1 MALQRSIKAASGEN
15 VSFMIFL
22 TLNVGLPFLRAA
34 WAKKRASTWMLRCG
48 LHVLRS
54 KSGITIWQW
63 PYSGTVRI
71 KRDRV
76 YLLQVTTSAQCCHL
90 MKVARCRKIMDPLD
104 QSMFISFLVELRIQS
119 ETTSNKFNLIIS
131 PSKYINVIARRS

>member
-1 MALQRSIKAASGEN
+1 
-15 VSFMIFL
+15 MIFL

-90 MKVARCRKIMDPLD
+90 MKGPDAGKLWT
-104 QSMFISFLVELRIQS
+104 L
-119 ETTSNKFNLIIS
+119 LINQCL
-131 PSKYINVIARRS
+131 YHFW